1 MGIEGCREASGHQCE
16 DIDADDIV
24 QDAKMLQGMV
34 WNGCAMRM
42 NEGLE
47 DDRMGRMRTKDIGR
61 IANV

>member
-1 MGIEGCREASGHQCE
+1 M
-16 DIDADDIV
+16 
-24 QDAKMLQGMV
+24 
-34 WNGCAMRM
+34 GCAMRM